1 MKVVGIILIVMLLA
15 LVVLILYSALV
26 VASREEELMSV
37 DKWAYNK
44 DVCDGNYCCGD
55 CDLCDIPKN
64 PEKYF
69 ESEEE

>member
-1 MKVVGIILIVMLLA
+1 MNVVGIILIVMLLA
-15 LVVLILYSALV
+15 MVVLILYSALV
-26 VASREEELMSV
+26 VASREDELMSV
-37 DKWAYNK
+37 SKWAY
-44 DVCDGNYCCGD
+44 DPEICEGQMCCGD

>member
-44 DVCDGNYCCGD
+44 DVCEQVYSVSI
-55 CDLCDIPKN
+55 L
-64 PEKYF
+64 PEI
-69 ESEEE
+69 